1 MLFGNEDRLTWCEVT
16 VFRWEQLE
24 CTVDWKGNSKSQ
36 DLSSLRS
43 WGAPNMSRPSCLLDV
58 GRIVCIPTY
67 PRKSSACTH
76 LFFPCGRRRGGNNEI
91 SEKDSTPQVEFPT
104 HPPVFPSN
112 NSQVNEWNFREI
124 KDQKLRTSM
133 TPTTPWVLARMAV
146 VQLVALAQQRWWKS
160 NVPALTGIWGWKL
173 EGQGWSVTGETGWWM
188 LIMNY
193 ELWWWWLC

>member
-1 MLFGNEDRLTWCEVT
+1 METTGVYRWLKKEFQISGSQFLEVLQTCPDHLVCWKLEELFAYREKVQHVLT
-16 VFRWEQLE
+16 F
-24 CTVDWKGNSKSQ
+24 
-36 DLSSLRS
+36 
-43 WGAPNMSRPSCLLDV
+43 
-58 GRIVCIPTY
+58 
-67 PRKSSACTH
+67 
-76 LFFPCGRRRGGNNEI
+76 FFPLWEEGGVNSEI
-91 SEKDSTPQVEFPT
+91 LEKDSTPQVKFPT
-104 HPPVFPSN
+104 HPPVFPSK

-173 EGQGWSVTGETGWWM
+173 EGQGWGVTGWGWWM

-193 ELWWWWLC
+193 DDDDYGCWLC